1 MDEIVPYI
9 FLWENELQESLCSV
23 LIFQFSFL
31 VSVSE
36 IATVFSGYGYWVGR
50 LKLGEFTR
58 TQLILTD

>member
-1 MDEIVPYI
+1 M
-9 FLWENELQESLCSV
+9 LSLDFSV
-23 LIFQFSFL
+23 VFFG

-58 TQLILTD
+58 TQIAG